1 MAKNLILWMI
11 IAGVLLTVFQNIN
24 QETREDNI
32 NYSEF
37 VREVRSGRVAAVEL
51 AGINITGWRSDNS
64 QFRTIMPLIGDNQL
78 MDDLFE
84 NGVEIR
90 ANEPEQQSIWTQL
103 LVASFPILIII
114 ALFFFFMRQMQGG
127 AGGGRGGPMS
137 FGKSKAKLLGEDQIK
152 VTFADVAGVEE
163 AKEGNLPVRKEV
175 RRSLLGFLERGVDG
189 LDDGAVLGERAEV
202 VVEHAQADDVE
213 RELGEARLDV
223 VGAGRCFEVDV
234 LQ

>member
-51 AGINITGWRSDNS
+51 AGINITGWRTDNS

-84 NGVEIR
+84 NDVEIR

-103 LVASFPILIII
+103 LVASFPLLIIVG
-114 ALFFFFMRQMQGG
+114 LFFFFMRRCQ
-127 AGGGRGGPMS
+127 
-137 FGKSKAKLLGEDQIK
+137 
-152 VTFADVAGVEE
+152 
-163 AKEGNLPVRKEV
+163 
-175 RRSLLGFLERGVDG
+175 RSIG
-189 LDDGAVLGERAEV
+189 
-202 VVEHAQADDVE
+202 
-213 RELGEARLDV
+213 
-223 VGAGRCFEVDV
+223 
-234 LQ
+234 